1 MPLCNGTRLVF
12 PACSYG
18 GLFTVHRFFAFVFA
32 IVAATAFDTTLA
44 CSYTA
49 HTRLQF
55 AKGTSHLTK
64 EQFAAIVEFMDET
77 YAQWPV
83 LEDFNIAAEAYA
95 PTQRQAD
102 ALAQRRLDAVAGVVQ
117 SFLKD
122 GLRLDLETKGW
133 TEPRSP
139 YGRSNDY
146 VYLMAHP
153 DAAKLKLPPCSQ
165 RPLLDSVHQQ

>member
-1 MPLCNGTRLVF
+1 MRRVAALG
-12 PACSYG
+12 
-18 GLFTVHRFFAFVFA
+18 FA
-32 IVAATAFDTTLA
+32 IVAATAFDTALA

-49 HTRLQF
+49 HTRLKF
-55 AKGTSHLTK
+55 AKGTSDLTK
-64 EQFAAIVEFMDET
+64 EQFAAIVKFMDET

-153 DAAKLKLPPCSQ
+153 DAAKLKLPPCSP
-165 RPLLDSVHQQ
+165 RPLVDTEHRE